1 MSGLTN
7 KYVENLGKHYL
18 KTFAGVFPCNTHPD
32 VKESE
37 HFSVIFNESKH
48 NEEGTHFVAIFANKQ
63 HLYYFDSLGL
73 KLENRYIKLFCTSQG
88 RRLVENKEQ
97 IQSFDSLFCG
107 YFCVCFIMYM
117 EATMDFSQFCN
128 HFCKSN
134 LKINDTIVVD
144 FIIKL
149 AKKWPHSFLRTFPK
163 TQAQVKLCPNTG
175 WL

>member
-7 KYVENLGKHYL
+7 KYVERLGNQYL
-18 KTFAGVFPCNTHPD
+18 KTFVGVYPCDIQPD
-32 VKESE
+32 VGEDE
-37 HFSVIFNESKH
+37 IFSVIFNESKH
-48 NEEGTHFVAIFANKQ
+48 NEEGTHFVAIYANKRY
-63 HLYYFDSLGL
+63 LYYFDSLGL
-73 KLENRYIKLFCTSQG
+73 KLENKYIEMFCGLQG
-88 RRLVENKEQ
+88 RQLIESKKQV
-97 IQSFDSLFCG
+97 QSFDSLFCG

-163 TQAQVKLCPNTG
+163 TQAQVKSCPNTG